1 MRSFLAAILLLAT
14 SVAFC
19 SPGDTTS
26 TSEKREQR
34 RDSVID
40 QLKKRS
46 DSLIQNLQLTDT
58 ALIKQQVRT
67 STDYFV
73 RLQKENKAK
82 QKKTAIRQL
91 IFGGA
96 MLVILVVGLSRRRK
110 KKTGE

>member
-1 MRSFLAAILLLAT
+1 MKSFLLALFLLST
-14 SVAFC
+14 SVVFC
-19 SPGDTTS
+19 TPGDTT
-26 TSEKREQR
+26 TTREKREHR

-46 DSLIQNLQLTDT
+46 DSLVENLQLTDT

-82 QKKTAIRQL
+82 QKKTAIRQI
-91 IFGGA
+91 IFGVA